1 MKTSITV
8 TPKAVEKIKA
18 IMAQET
24 PNPIALRFGVS
35 GGGCSGLQYRM
46 EFTDLLTPMD
56 KEFNFDGLSVYVD
69 ATSQMYLDGCT
80 VDYVETL
87 EQSGFKFIN
96 PSVKTTCGCGSSF
109 SV

>member
-1 MKTSITV
+1 M
-8 TPKAVEKIKA
+8 
-18 IMAQET
+18 
-24 PNPIALRFGVS
+24 
-35 GGGCSGLQYRM
+35 
-46 EFTDLLTPMD
+46 TPMD

-109 SV
+109 SGMKLTIQVKTISYYE